1 MRKKL
6 LPEEGKISQIAMSA
20 MDDWGGEIAEQDTPV
35 IVIIEGLTMYLS
47 EEDVKKIFS
56 IISKRFERVT
66 VLVETMNPTMVKRM
80 KEKSIEG
87 SNAKF
92 IWGVKNGEE
101 LVKLLPN
108 FRLVEEHSLAEG
120 MAEFIAIFKL
130 LSKIKPVSNI
140 SNRIVVLESG
150 SL

>member
-1 MRKKL
+1 
-6 LPEEGKISQIAMSA
+6 MSA

-80 KEKSIEG
+80 
-87 SNAKF
+87 
-92 IWGVKNGEE
+92 
-101 LVKLLPN
+101 
-108 FRLVEEHSLAEG
+108 
-120 MAEFIAIFKL
+120 
-130 LSKIKPVSNI
+130 
-140 SNRIVVLESG
+140 
-150 SL
+150 

>member
-1 MRKKL
+1 MPPLTGEL
-6 LPEEGKISQIAMSA
+6 LAAKGEKINLAKA
-20 MDDWGGEIAEQDTPV
+20 NEIDAASVT
-35 IVIIEGLTMYLS
+35 
-47 EEDVKKIFS
+47 
-56 IISKRFERVT
+56 RVT

>member
-1 MRKKL
+1 
-6 LPEEGKISQIAMSA
+6 
-20 MDDWGGEIAEQDTPV
+20 
-35 IVIIEGLTMYLS
+35 
-47 EEDVKKIFS
+47 
-56 IISKRFERVT
+56 
-66 VLVETMNPTMVKRM
+66 MNPTMVKRM

-120 MAEFIAIFKL
+120 MAEFIAIFEL